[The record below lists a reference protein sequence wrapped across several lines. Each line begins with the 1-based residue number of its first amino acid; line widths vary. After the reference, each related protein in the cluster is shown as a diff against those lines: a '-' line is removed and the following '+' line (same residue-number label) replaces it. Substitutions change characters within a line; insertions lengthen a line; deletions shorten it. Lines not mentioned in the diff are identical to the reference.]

1 MIWERLYAIHGF
13 HDRPRSGVA
22 DYGGQPHFFECE
34 FSEALDD
41 YTEKYLL
48 SPIDSELLAFVVE
61 HWAIWIRW
69 REAFHRGE
77 VTIEQHPALDEDR
90 ERYEAIAQAIGDRLK
105 IVPEKAQA
113 MKATFRWPRPNPGRD
128 EGEVQWRPFADHE
141 QA

>member
-1 MIWERLYAIHGF
+1 MTWERVYAIHGF

-22 DYGGQPHFFECE
+22 DHGGQPHFFECE

-48 SPIDSELLAFVVE
+48 SPIDAELLALVVE

-77 VTIEQHPALDEDR
+77 VTIGKHPALDEDK
-90 ERYEAIAQAIGDRLK
+90 ERNEELTRAISDRLK
-105 IVPEKAQA
+105 IVPENAQA
-113 MKATFRWPRPNPGRD
+113 MKATFRWPRPNPCRD
-128 EGEVQWRPFADHE
+128 ECEVQWSPFADN
-141 QA
+141 